1 MSKNEKYQEIGKQ
14 TISLSNEIN
23 EIDKTN
29 YLKISKRTKSS
40 SQTFSQILSTGHKKC
55 YFLVNIDFVI
65 ITVTT
70 KVFIFH

>member
-29 YLKISKRTKSS
+29 YLKK
-40 SQTFSQILSTGHKKC
+40 
-55 YFLVNIDFVI
+55 
-65 ITVTT
+65 
-70 KVFIFH
+70 